1 LELNF
6 CGEKVKFE
14 TNIAKRISGRHKA
27 CLEMEN
33 FENKKI
39 LDIGC
44 SYGWFEKFV
53 GEKAEKIIGID
64 LDEKDLENAKSEV
77 KLKNVKFEKGSA
89 LNLKK
94 FKKDYFDIVIMF
106 DVIEHIPK
114 NSEDLVLKEIKRVL
128 KKNGKLLIS
137 TPANNFSNFFDP
149 AWYFGHR
156 HYSKSKMQNIFEN
169 AGFIV
174 EKMEI
179 KGGFFEI
186 FSMILFYPF
195 KWFFN
200 MEIPFK
206 TWFDKKR
213 DEEYLKN
220 KNGFVTLFIWGRK

>member
-1 LELNF
+1 
-6 CGEKVKFE
+6 
-14 TNIAKRISGRHKA
+14 
-27 CLEMEN
+27 
-33 FENKKI
+33 
-39 LDIGC
+39 
-44 SYGWFEKFV
+44 
-53 GEKAEKIIGID
+53 
-64 LDEKDLENAKSEV
+64 
-77 KLKNVKFEKGSA
+77 
-89 LNLKK
+89 
-94 FKKDYFDIVIMF
+94 MF

-114 NSEDLVLKEIKRVL
+114 NTEDLVLKEIKRVL

-169 AGFIV
+169 TGFVV

-186 FSMILFYPF
+186 FSMIIFYPF
-195 KWFFN
+195 KWFFD

-206 TWFDKKR
+206 NWFDKKR

-220 KNGFVTLFIWGRK
+220 KNGFVTLFVWGRK

>member
-1 LELNF
+1 M
-6 CGEKVKFE
+6 KFK
-14 TNIAKRISGRHKA
+14 NSIDRRVSGKHRA
-27 CLEMEN
+27 CFQMEN

-44 SYGWFEKFV
+44 GCGIFEKFV
-53 GEKAEKIIGID
+53 GEKAKEIVAVD
-64 LDEKDLENAKSEV
+64 LCEEDLENARSEV
-77 KLKNVKFEKGSA
+77 KLKNVKFEKCSA
-89 LNLKK
+89 LDLQK
-94 FKKDYFDIVIMF
+94 FKENYFDIVVMF

-114 NSEDLVLKEIKRVL
+114 NTEEKALGEIKRVL
-128 KKNGKLLIS
+128 NKNGKLLIS

-169 AGFIV
+169 AGFTF

-179 KGGFFEI
+179 RGGFFEI

-213 DEEYLKN
+213 DSEYLKN
-220 KNGFVTLFIWGRK
+220 KNGFVTLFILGRK